1 MSGVGSAFRGGA
13 ERRRLE
19 AEVGWRRKEDSE
31 SKSCLGC
38 GGMTSCPH
46 GGFRMPV
53 VSPTRWIL
61 IDESAA
67 WRVRAQIRFHRYW
80 ATKSA
85 HCRGLP
91 TGVSLNQTAIARI
104 VRRHTTG
111 AIGNSA
117 PRFRI
122 AYRTMNSVVP
132 K

>member
-1 MSGVGSAFRGGA
+1 MSDVGSAFRGGA

-67 WRVRAQIRFHRYW
+67 WRVRAQIRFQCLLM
-80 ATKSA
+80 ATKPDVTIA
-85 HCRGLP
+85 L
-91 TGVSLNQTAIARI
+91 LN
-104 VRRHTTG
+104 VPVE
-111 AIGNSA
+111 GNSRHRSFA
-117 PRFRI
+117 
-122 AYRTMNSVVP
+122 T
-132 K
+132 